1 MAKRHLELINTLY
14 TSDDRAIDMLAWVVL
29 GSSLTLVIALSVTTY
44 HYRNKV
50 HVTERKYRTV
60 KEQQFTFEGGD
71 SSSSQT
77 IGCNSRQNVAEEH
90 TILRKIYHTARPV
103 MSPAYAPDLDLLND
117 AILLDRED
125 ENRVGPS
132 SEQYNEHGVQ
142 IENNCFD

>member
-1 MAKRHLELINTLY
+1 MAERHLDLINTLDS
-14 TSDDRAIDMLAWVVL
+14 SDDRAIDMLAWVVL

-77 IGCNSRQNVAEEH
+77 IGCNSRQNVAEDY
-90 TILRKIYHTARPV
+90 TILRKIHLSARPAV
-103 MSPAYAPDLDLLND
+103 IPVNALDLDLLND
-117 AILLDRED
+117 DILLDRDD
-125 ENRVGPS
+125 ENRMGPS